1 MSGHLVVNVVVMIS
15 IVNCL
20 LNLLSIQFNICY
32 LANISYR
39 INCIINCMKE
49 TSTELFLLK

>member
-20 LNLLSIQFNICY
+20 LNLLSIQFNIIICY
-32 LANISYR
+32 LANIY
-39 INCIINCMKE
+39 NY
-49 TSTELFLLK
+49 LV